1 MTIQI
6 LGDGASAQT
15 LRSYLMSL
23 GYEVSGSGTYTIRV
37 EEGSGGNLIL
47 EGVRGAFADEVL
59 HAVAELTGS
68 RVEWRRAVTHGN
80 DRELRVIANG
90 RDDDALERG
99 VLRAVLKLTG
109 HGSRQAKRPSAK
121 VESWIRRILRK
132 ET

>member
-6 LGDGASAQT
+6 LGDGASART

-23 GYEVSGSGTYTIRV
+23 GYQVSGIGTYTIRV

-47 EGVRGAFADEVL
+47 EGVRGTLAEEVL

-68 RVEWRRAVTHGN
+68 PVEWRRAVAHGN

-90 RDDDALERG
+90 ADDDALERG
-99 VLRAVLKLTG
+99 VLRALLKLTG
-109 HGSRQAKRPSAK
+109 HGGRQANRPT
-121 VESWIRRILRK
+121 WIRRILRK